1 MQSENLQI
9 SQEVKDVVVGDD
21 DSDDSS
27 NNSSFNCGYFDPP
40 I

>member
-1 MQSENLQI
+1 MQSENLPI